1 MPRIKSRSGTGS
13 FDDVVMSFQKLIPAL
28 VLMNERVGKK
38 LSILAVD
45 MQTLHLIALHEGPLT
60 PSTVVAL
67 TELPASTVTRVL
79 DRLEARQF
87 IRRIAD
93 ETDQRRTWIVKD
105 TARIKPVKKQFDAF
119 AADMRAFTATFDPQE
134 QDIIARFMKG
144 LVALM

>member
-1 MPRIKSRSGTGS
+1 
-13 FDDVVMSFQKLIPAL
+13 MSFQQLIPAL

-45 MQTLHLIALHEGPLT
+45 LQTLHLIALHEGPLT
-60 PSTVVAL
+60 PSAVVSL

-93 ETDQRRTWIVKD
+93 ETDQRRTWIVRNPTK
-105 TARIKPVKKQFDAF
+105 IKSVKKQFDAF
-119 AADMRAFTATFDPQE
+119 AADMRAFTATFDAPEQE
-134 QDIIARFMKG
+134 IIARFMKE
-144 LVALM
+144 LVTLM